1 MPFKRAVKTKI
12 IMSERERMNQIYQNA
27 ALDREFQV
35 TWARLFYIVFILGIM
50 ETSVQDIP
58 RNISEI
64 T

>member
-35 TWARLFYIVFILGIM
+35 TWTRLLYIVFILGIM